1 MAKGAVAQVT
11 FIGNAKSL
19 LGATK
24 NINRNLGQLT
34 KGFSRLGKLA
44 KATFAVFVAN
54 QAIGGLKGIIS
65 AGEQAVKTQNR
76 LLAIFRNQ
84 GLTGTQ
90 AFRSINEEAK
100 KLSLAIGVDDDVIAD
115 VQAKLGLFAKSF
127 KDIGKEAK
135 TFNQAVKLAF
145 DFEAAGL
152 GTALQGAE
160 VLGKAL
166 ADPLKAANILK
177 KAGILLTQEQIKEIE
192 TLVKQGKIAEAQA
205 LILES
210 VQGIIGGIAE
220 KTALASDKIKVAI
233 GQIFESLGI
242 LLLPVLDPIAKG
254 FAKISESIVGTVE
267 KSGGL
272 NGIWQNYLVP
282 IGKSVISTLDSFRKS
297 LGFSDDVVKQIVG
310 SIKILID
317 FFVGLFNT
325 VFRNEALNRTL
336 IETFKKVYEAIG
348 ALIQALGEVFLPIL
362 NVVGRVILAFYS
374 VILDGLIKVLQIVLE
389 YFLKVVGGIA
399 DFIKTISNAVTAI
412 GEFITSNKAVLKALD
427 FMKSGFGQAKD
438 KVLDIGDAIGKGFID
453 KILDG
458 ISGTVGK
465 LFDKLQE
472 LRDRVS
478 NFFSDLFN
486 FGRDQ
491 QSKFEISVPTFGTPT
506 PKPSIDPYSTGQ
518 LVIPKPSTSSIP
530 KKPST
535 IVKELPTNLG
545 TPFGQSKAPT
555 SNFNYN
561 INVQTLVPTAQT
573 GKVIVDS
580 IKQFESRSGTS
591 LTRAR

>member
-1 MAKGAVAQVT
+1 
-11 FIGNAKSL
+11 

-65 AGEQAVKTQNR
+65 AGEQAIKTQNR

-115 VQAKLGLFAKSF
+115 VQAKLGLFAKAF
-127 KDIGKEAK
+127 KDIGKDAK

-242 LLLPVLDPIAKG
+242 LLLPVLDPVAKG
-254 FAKISESIVGTVE
+254 FRAISESVVGTIE

-272 NGIWQNYLVP
+272 NSIWQNYLVP

-297 LGFSDDVVKQIVG
+297 LGFTDDVVKQVVG
-310 SIKILID
+310 TIKILID

-325 VFRNEALNRTL
+325 MFRNDQLNQTV
-336 IETFKKVYEAIG
+336 IETFKKVYEAVG
-348 ALIQALGEVFLPIL
+348 AFIQLLGEVFLPIL
-362 NVVGRVILAFYS
+362 NVLGRALLALYS
-374 VILDGLIKVLQIVLE
+374 VFLDALIKVLQIVIQ
-389 YFLKVVGGIA
+389 YFLKVVGSIA
-399 DFIKTISNAVTAI
+399 DFIKSLSNAVTAV
-412 GEFITSNKAVLKALD
+412 GEFITSNKQILKALD
-427 FMKSGFGQAKD
+427 FMKDGFGIAKD
-438 KVLDIGDAIGKGFID
+438 KVLEIGDAIGKGFID

-458 ISGTVGK
+458 IENTVGK
-465 LFDKLQE
+465 LFGKLQE
-472 LRDRVS
+472 LRDRVA
-478 NFFSDLFN
+478 NFFTDLFN

-491 QSKFEISVPTFGTPT
+491 QSKFEISVPSFGTPT
-506 PKPSIDPYSTGQ
+506 PTPSINPFDSGQ
-518 LVIPKPSTSSIP
+518 LVIPKPSSPSIP
-530 KKPST
+530 KQPST
-535 IVKELPTNLG
+535 IIKELPTG
-545 TPFGQSKAPT
+545 TPFGQAKPSV
-555 SNFNYN
+555 SNFNYS
-561 INVQTLVPTAQT
+561 INVQALTPTPAV
-573 GKVIVDS
+573 GKVVVDS
-580 IKQFESRSGTS
+580 IKQFEARSGTS